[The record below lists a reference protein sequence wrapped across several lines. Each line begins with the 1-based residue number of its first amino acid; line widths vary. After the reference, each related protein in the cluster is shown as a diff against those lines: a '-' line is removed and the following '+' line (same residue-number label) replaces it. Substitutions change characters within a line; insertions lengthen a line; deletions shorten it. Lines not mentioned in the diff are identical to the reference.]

1 MIQSKKKRI
10 SRTFK
15 RKTKRVWKS
24 PFDIICFFFFLFI
37 GVILFFYQRFSV
49 RQTERDVLSLI
60 KDQSYQVYSG
70 LEIPEFLSK
79 YPEQIIFH
87 IGYTVSYN
95 EEWRLPN
102 WVAYELIRSEIQGKE
117 KPTGNFTID
126 PDVKGISATHKDYL
140 HSGYDKGHMA
150 PVADMK
156 WNAIAMRESF
166 YFSNI
171 CPQHPKLNRR
181 CWKDLEE
188 KIRDW
193 VIADSAIVIVCGPLV
208 EEGAKVIGNNR
219 VTVPQ
224 GFFKV
229 LLSPYVSPPQAVG
242 FIFKNE
248 ASMGSL
254 RKYVVT
260 VDSVET
266 VTSMN
271 FFKQLPNELENKIE
285 SQFDISYWGL

>member
-10 SRTFK
+10 SQTLK
-15 RKTKRVWKS
+15 RKTTRVWKS
-24 PFDIICFFFFLFI
+24 PFDIKCFFFFLFI
-37 GVILFFYQRFSV
+37 GIILFFYQRLSV
-49 RQTERDVLSLI
+49 RQMEKDIPSLV
-60 KDQSYQVYSG
+60 KEQSHQVYFN
-70 LEIPEFLSK
+70 LDIPEFLSK
-79 YPEQIIFH
+79 YPEQIISH
-87 IGYTVSYN
+87 TGYTVSYN

-102 WVAYELIRSEIQGKE
+102 WVAYELVQSEIQRKE
-117 KPTGNFTID
+117 KSAGNFTID
-126 PDVKGISATHKDYL
+126 PDVKGVSATNKDYL
-140 HSGYDKGHMA
+140 YSGYDKGHLA

-171 CPQHPKLNRR
+171 CPQHPKLTRR

-188 KIRDW
+188 KIRNW
-193 VIADSAIVIVCGPLV
+193 VIADSAIVIICGPLI
-208 EEGAKVIGNNR
+208 EKETKIIGNNR

-229 LLSPYVSPPQAVG
+229 ILSPYVSPPQAVG

-248 ASMGSL
+248 ASTESL
-254 RKYVVT
+254 RKYAVT

-271 FFKQLPNELENKIE
+271 FFTLLPSELENRIE
-285 SQFDISYWGL
+285 SQFDISYWKL

>member
-10 SRTFK
+10 SKTSK

-24 PFDIICFFFFLFI
+24 PFEVKCFFFFLFLSI
-37 GVILFFYQRFSV
+37 ILLFYQRFSV
-49 RQTERDVLSLI
+49 RQVERDIPSLV
-60 KDQSYQVYSG
+60 KEQSYQVYSG
-70 LEIPEFLSK
+70 LEIPEFLSNRQ
-79 YPEQIIFH
+79 EQIISH
-87 IGYTVSYN
+87 TGYTISYN
-95 EEWRLPN
+95 EEFRLPN

-117 KPTGNFTID
+117 KYAGNFTID
-126 PDVKGISATHKDYL
+126 PDVKGISATNKDYL
-140 HSGYDKGHMA
+140 HSGYDKGHLA

-171 CPQHPKLNRR
+171 CPQHPMLNRR
-181 CWKDLEE
+181 CWKDLEK

-193 VIADSAIVIVCGPLV
+193 VIADSAMIIICGPLI
-208 EEGAKVIGNNR
+208 ENGTKVIGNNR
-219 VTVPQ
+219 VIVPQ

-229 LLSPYVSPPQAVG
+229 ILSPYVSPPQAVG

-248 ASMGSL
+248 ASTESL
-254 RKYVVT
+254 RKYAVT

-271 FFKQLPNELENKIE
+271 FFTLLPSELENKIE
-285 SQFDISYWGL
+285 SQFDISYWRL

>member
-10 SRTFK
+10 SQTLK

-24 PFDIICFFFFLFI
+24 SFDIKCLFFFLFI
-37 GVILFFYQRFSV
+37 GIILFFYQRFSV
-49 RQTERDVLSLI
+49 RQAERSVPSLI
-60 KDQSYQVYSG
+60 KDQSYQIYSG

-87 IGYTVSYN
+87 TGYTVSYN

-102 WVAYELIRSEIQGKE
+102 WVAYELLRSEIQGKE
-117 KPTGNFTID
+117 NSASNFNID
-126 PDVKGISATHKDYL
+126 PDVEGISATNKDYL
-140 HSGYDKGHMA
+140 HSGYDKGHLA

-156 WNAIAMRESF
+156 WNAIAIRESF

-181 CWKDLEE
+181 CLKDLEK
-188 KIRDW
+188 KIRNR

-208 EEGAKVIGNNR
+208 EKGTKVIGNNR
-219 VTVPQ
+219 VTVPE

-229 LLSPYVSPPQAVG
+229 ILSPYVSLPQAVG
-242 FIFKNE
+242 FIFKNKVSTE
-248 ASMGSL
+248 SL
-254 RKYVVT
+254 RTYAVT
-260 VDSVET
+260 VDSVER

-271 FFKQLPNELENKIE
+271 FFTQLPDELENRIE